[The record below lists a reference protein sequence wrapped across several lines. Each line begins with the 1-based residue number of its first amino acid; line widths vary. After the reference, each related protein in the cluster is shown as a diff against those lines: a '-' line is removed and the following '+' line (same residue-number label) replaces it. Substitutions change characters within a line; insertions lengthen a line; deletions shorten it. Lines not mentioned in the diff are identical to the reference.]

1 MSFDGPWNRPPGEP
15 RDDAD
20 RRGVVPDLRPDR
32 RRQTGV
38 TIALVV
44 LIAALTLVNVLLPF
58 GSSRAVIPY
67 SQFLRLVDQGRV
79 QSVSISSTD
88 VSGVYQTA
96 NGQQLFDATRPP
108 QADDTAL
115 VPLLELKGVQFTG
128 SQPSPIGSFITG
140 FLLSWLLPFV
150 LLAGLWALAFRRLGP
165 GAGAMSFGRSRHKI
179 YDRRDLRTT
188 FADVAGVDEA
198 VEELR
203 EVVDF
208 LRRPERYARLGARIP
223 KGVLLAGPP
232 GTGKTLLARA
242 VAGEAGVPFFYLSG
256 SDFVELFVGLGA
268 ARVRE
273 LFEEAK
279 AKAPCLVFIDELDT
293 IGKARGGAGPA
304 AVGGHDEREQTL
316 TQLLSRDGRL
326 RLLARG
332 DHHGGHQPAGGAGS
346 RPCSVPGRFDR
357 QIVVDR
363 PDRRGRAAILAVHAR
378 RVRLAPDVDLGVVA
392 ARTPGFAGAE
402 LANVINEAA
411 LLAARRDKSAVGM
424 PELEEAIDRVSM
436 GLERRSRV
444 ITPEERRRVAYHELG
459 HALVA
464 LASPHADPVHRV
476 SIVPRGMA
484 ALGVTQQLPAD
495 DRYLISQPELEDRL
509 AVMMGG
515 RAGERL
521 VFGELS
527 SGAANDLQQATALAR
542 RMVEQFGMSS
552 RVGPVA
558 ISTPATFLDQD
569 GHLEARSP
577 KLIAEAEEEMRAFLQ
592 QADERALSYLTERR
606 PALDRLADVLLER
619 EELEGSELE
628 RLLQEADSPAEP
640 VHH

>member
-1 MSFDGPWNRPPGEP
+1 MPEENEIGPDRVRHDGARSAGGLGPDPPGPE
-15 RDDAD
+15 RQ
-20 RRGVVPDLRPDR
+20 
-32 RRQTGV
+32 RQTRV
-38 TIALVV
+38 TIAFVS
-44 LIAALTLVNVLLPF
+44 LIAGLTLVNVLAGIGP
-58 GSSRAVIPY
+58 SRAVIPY
-67 SQFLRLVDQGRV
+67 SQFLNLVNQGRV
-79 QSVSISSTD
+79 TAVSISATD
-88 VSGVYQTA
+88 VTGIDQSAQ
-96 NGQQLFDATRPP
+96 GQQLFDATRPP
-108 QADDTAL
+108 QVDSTAL
-115 VPLLELKGVQFTG
+115 LPLLERNRVPFTG
-128 SQPSPIGSFITG
+128 SQPSALGSFLTG
-140 FLLSWLLPFV
+140 FLLSWLLPFI
-150 LLAGLWALAFRRLGP
+150 LLSGVWALAFRRFGP
-165 GAGAMSFGRSRHKI
+165 GAGAMTFGRSRHKI

-208 LRRPERYARLGARIP
+208 LRTPERYARLGARIP
-223 KGVLLAGPP
+223 KGVLLVGPP

-256 SDFVELFVGLGA
+256 SDFVEMFVGLGA

-279 AKAPCLVFIDELDT
+279 QKAPCLVFIDEIDT
-293 IGKARGGAGPA
+293 IGKARGGAGA
-304 AVGGHDEREQTL
+304 AALGGHDEHEQTL
-316 TQLLSRDGRL
+316 TQLLTEMDGFDSSGGVIIMAATNRPEVLDPALL
-326 RLLARG
+326 R
-332 DHHGGHQPAGGAGS
+332 
-346 RPCSVPGRFDR
+346 PGRFDR
-357 QIVVDR
+357 QVVVDR

-378 RVRLAPDVDLGVVA
+378 RVRLAPDADLEVVA

-411 LLAARRDKSAVGM
+411 LLAARRGKAAVGM
-424 PELEEAIDRVSM
+424 DELDEAIDRVSM

-444 ITPEERRRVAYHELG
+444 IPPNERRRVAYHELG

-464 LASPHADPVHRV
+464 IESPHADPVHRV
-476 SIVPRGMA
+476 SIVPRGVG

-515 RAGERL
+515 RAAERV

-542 RMVEQFGMSS
+542 RMVEEFGMSDK
-552 RVGPVA
+552 VGPVA
-558 ISTPATFLDQD
+558 ISQPSTFLDQD

-577 KLIAEAEEEMRAFLQ
+577 ELISQAEQEMKAILQ
-592 QADERALSYLTERR
+592 RADERAVSILSDRR
-606 PALDRLADVLLER
+606 DVLDRLADVLLER
-619 EELEGSELE
+619 EIVEGDELKRMLDGAL
-628 RLLQEADSPAEP
+628 ATVGAGA
-640 VHH
+640 